1 MKKVDFRLAFTDE
14 TFAKGMTDAQKKV
27 LGENP
32 VGRIELDASARADR
46 GEATLHID
54 GFEPVTF
61 SIWSVL
67 ANCENISQAMSSTST
82 CCCFS
87 IPEDPT

>member
-1 MKKVDFRLAFTDE
+1 LGWTDDSYRSNLTDE
-14 TFAKGMTDAQKKV
+14 QQKQ

-32 VGRIELDASARADR
+32 AGRIELAKDARADR
-46 GEATLHID
+46 GEATIFID

-67 ANCENISQAMSSTST
+67 TNCSNISAAMSSTST

-87 IPEDPT
+87 IPEDPS